1 MTIFG
6 YNDKPIA
13 LLFGKNCMILGKL
26 SVGFRYKDRE
36 K

>member
-6 YNDKPIA
+6 LNGKPIA
-13 LLFGKNCMILGKL
+13 LLFGNNCTILGKL
-26 SVGFRYKDRE
+26 SVGFRLKDRE